1 MAKDI
6 LIERSEI
13 LQSFNAEEISQL
25 VKDQMKNLFT
35 EMNGIPIDYLKPIYY
50 NYQQMK
56 DMEMDEDLRRTLNE
70 DYITTVK
77 IFIAE
82 IEEAFG
88 FKIDENYIENNV
100 VDLPSL
106 ALVLY
111 SFFVL
116 ELSNNIED
124 SLHRAIKMDADN
136 LYDLFEERKNKKDG
150 STAIYSKC
158 GDPKLALLMAN
169 IYDVSVQVMTEMT
182 EEEFLKYLPEGYLP
196 GDVVRKLY
204 EEGKL
209 MGDFMEVIRENFIK
223 SSFLRSMICFNIEST
238 YRKNK

>member
-13 LQSFNAEEISQL
+13 LQSFNVEEISQL

-35 EMNGIPIDYLKPIYY
+35 ELNGIPIDYLKPIYY

-56 DMEMDEDLRRTLNE
+56 KMDMTDDLRKDLNE

-77 IFIAE
+77 VFIREIEDAFNFKIAE
-82 IEEAFG
+82 
-88 FKIDENYIENNV
+88 DYIENNV

-116 ELSNNIED
+116 ELANNIED
-124 SLHRAIKMDADN
+124 SLHRSIKMDVEN
-136 LYDLFEERKNKKDG
+136 LYELFEDRKNKKDG
-150 STAIYSKC
+150 STAIYAKC
-158 GDPKLALLMAN
+158 GDPKLALVMAN
-169 IYDVSVQVMTEMT
+169 IYDVSIQVMSEMT
-182 EEEFLKYLPEGYLP
+182 EEEFLKNLPEGYLP
-196 GDVVRKLY
+196 GDVVRKMY

-223 SSFLRSMICFNIEST
+223 SSFLRSTICFNIEST